1 MLFISK
7 QKRKNTTSHYQREE
21 KSYVAGQVP
30 GLHGVHGLLIDAFVV
45 ALHVADVLFLVL
57 VLSRQ
62 NTRKPNVFQQFFP
75 TFEI

>member
-7 QKRKNTTSHYQREE
+7 QKRKHHQPLPEMSPWKVVEE

-30 GLHGVHGLLIDAFVV
+30 GLHGVHGLLIDAFIV
-45 ALHVADVLFLVL
+45 ALHAADVLFLVL

-62 NTRKPNVFQQFFP
+62 NT
-75 TFEI
+75 

>member
-1 MLFISK
+1 MSPWK
-7 QKRKNTTSHYQREE
+7 VVEE

-30 GLHGVHGLLIDAFVV
+30 GLHGVHGLLIDAFIV